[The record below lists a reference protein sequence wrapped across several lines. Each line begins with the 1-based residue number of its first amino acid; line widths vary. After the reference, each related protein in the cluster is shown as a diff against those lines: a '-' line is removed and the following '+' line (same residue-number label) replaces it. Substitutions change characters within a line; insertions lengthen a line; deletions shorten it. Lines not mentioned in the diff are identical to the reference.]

1 MMLIEC
7 YDVRMHDYLLEIFA
21 INLQPVPDIGDIG
34 EGSDEL
40 VFVIRVTIALPAD
53 IIRTRSVSWKRLR
66 FHGADFGKDSML
78 EENRCF
84 YYPLASSSVCEAS
97 RFAISLSAIKR

>member
-53 IIRTRSVSWKRLR
+53 IIRTRSVSWKRL
-66 FHGADFGKDSML
+66 HLDWSYFGKDSML